1 MKKNKRFQLNIG
13 FIMIINYK
21 ATIQTELIKCMLTV
35 MQMWYRM
42 ILNNILIIIKLDWTE
57 NVFNNRKN
65 AEYKTTNKKK
75 S

>member
-35 MQMWYRM
+35 MQM
-42 ILNNILIIIKLDWTE
+42 
-57 NVFNNRKN
+57 
-65 AEYKTTNKKK
+65 
-75 S
+75 